1 MDTAT
6 RTLIERLKRRAH
18 DPRQTTDMADVIRSV
33 ARPPASRELLDAAE
47 QTLRFPLPSL
57 LRDVYA
63 NVGNGGFGPG
73 YGLLPVD
80 DGVDE
85 TIVER
90 TQTLQLPDPDDPLWR
105 WPHGLLVVCHW
116 GCNIYSCLD
125 CTKPAALVIRFDPNG
140 HDPGTPWNDAFLTE
154 TSSFQDW
161 LEGWLSRRPVHERF
175 VLYPSSVWH
184 ATDGEHE
191 SE

>member
-18 DPRQTTDMADVIRSV
+18 DPRQATDMADIISSV
-33 ARPPASRELLDAAE
+33 ALPPASRELLDTGE
-47 QTLRFPLPSL
+47 QKLRLPLPSL

-63 NVGNGGFGPG
+63 NVGNGEFGPG

-80 DGVDE
+80 DAVDE

-90 TQTLQLPDPDDPLWR
+90 TLTLQLPDPDDPFWR

-116 GCNIYSCLD
+116 GCNICSCLD
-125 CTKPAALVIRFDPNG
+125 CTNPAAPVIRFDPNG
-140 HDPGTPWNDAFLTE
+140 HGYGKPWDDAFLTE
-154 TSSFQDW
+154 ASSFQGWLEDW
-161 LEGWLSRRPVHERF
+161 LSGRPVGERL
-175 VLYPSSVWH
+175 VLSSSSVWH
-184 ATDGEHE
+184 ATDGGHE